1 MSKIISGLLGLVVA
15 DAVGVPYEFKERG
28 AFNATDMTGY
38 GTYNMPVGTWSDD
51 SSMTIATVD
60 SLVMNKGKIDTR
72 SIMNGFCEW
81 FFGGLYTPYG
91 TVFDV
96 GNTTRVAIQR
106 FERNR
111 HYGIN
116 PEICG
121 GVSIADNGN
130 GSLMRILPLAFVKCG
145 FSDVVKVSSL
155 THGHKISVDACCI
168 YISIANRLIIGQTKE
183 QAIKDALDDYQYAIV
198 PAKELERLL
207 KVETLSI
214 DDIKSTGYVVDTLEA
229 ALWCLTTTDNYKD
242 CVLKAV
248 NLGGDTDTIAAVAGG
263 LAGILY
269 ADTDKGIPPEWIEQL
284 AKKDEIIS
292 LFESFERVV
301 NNGN

>member
-15 DAVGVPYEFKERG
+15 DAVGVPYEFKKRG
-28 AFNATDMTGY
+28 TFNATDMTGY

-60 SLVMNKGKIDTR
+60 SIVINKGKIDTR
-72 SIMNGFCEW
+72 SIMTHFAEW
-81 FFGGLYTPYG
+81 LFGGLYTPYG

-96 GNTTRVAIQR
+96 GNTTRAAIQR
-106 FERNR
+106 FEIYKNT
-111 HYGIN
+111 GFE
-116 PEICG
+116 PEMCG
-121 GVSIADNGN
+121 GISITDNGN
-130 GSLMRILPLAFVKCG
+130 GSLMRILPLAFVKDIT
-145 FSDVVKVSSL
+145 SDEVANVSAL
-155 THGHKISVDACCI
+155 THAHAISKTACRLYVEFAQLLMKGLEPR
-168 YISIANRLIIGQTKE
+168 YILRECFYLGENDPLFGRLEDIWMYQE
-183 QAIKDALDDYQYAIV
+183 Q
-198 PAKELERLL
+198 
-207 KVETLSI
+207 
-214 DDIKSTGYVVDTLEA
+214 DIKSTGYVVDTLEA

-269 ADTDKGIPPEWIEQL
+269 ADSDKGIPPEWIEQL

-301 NNGN
+301 NNG

>member
-1 MSKIISGLLGLVVA
+1 MSKIISGLMGLVVA

-28 AFNATDMTGY
+28 TFNATDMTGY

-51 SSMTIATVD
+51 SSMTLATVD
-60 SLVMNKGKIDTR
+60 SLVMNKGKIDTY

-91 TVFDV
+91 NVFDV
-96 GNTTRVAIQR
+96 GNTTRIAIQR
-106 FERNR
+106 YETNR
-111 HYGIN
+111 HFPYALKPEMSGGI
-116 PEICG
+116 
-121 GVSIADNGN
+121 SITDNGN
-130 GSLMRILPLAFVKCG
+130 GSLMRILPLAFVECR
-145 FSDVVKVSSL
+145 DEEIANVSAL
-155 THGHKISVDACCI
+155 THAHEISKTACII
-168 YISIANRLIIGQTKE
+168 YITIAKNLLNGVLLE
-183 QAIKDALDDYQYAIV
+183 QAIEYGCKYTDK
-198 PAKELERLL
+198 KEFNPLHDLKER
-207 KVETLSI
+207 KPDEI
-214 DDIKSTGYVVDTLEA
+214 RSTGYVVDTLAA
-229 ALWCLTTTDNYKD
+229 ALWCLLNTNSYKE

-269 ADTDKGIPPEWIEQL
+269 ADSDKGIPPEWIEQL
-284 AKKDEIIS
+284 AKKNEIIS